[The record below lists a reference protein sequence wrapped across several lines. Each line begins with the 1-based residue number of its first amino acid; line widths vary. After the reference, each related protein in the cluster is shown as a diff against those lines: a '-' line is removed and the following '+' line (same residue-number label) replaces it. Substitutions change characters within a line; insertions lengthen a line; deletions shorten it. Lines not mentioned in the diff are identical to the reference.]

1 MAGGSRRTSVRVA
14 AALLAGLL
22 VGSAVLTYLSYTAAF
37 TSTDAVI
44 VSSPRAGLVMEKGAK
59 VKFRGVQVGTVEDIT
74 YSGDQAR
81 LRLAIRS
88 GEMHFIPSNATVH
101 IAGNT
106 IFGAKSVEFIPPKT
120 APSPTSL
127 RPNAHVEASQVQLEV
142 NTLFQSLI
150 DLLHKIDPVELNGT
164 LSALSEGLRGH
175 GDDLGALLS
184 GLNTLTRQANP
195 KLPTLQE
202 DFRKA
207 GIVTNVYADA
217 APDLNTVFDS
227 LPTINKTLVDK
238 QKDLNTTLLATIG
251 LANNAYETLEPAEQ
265 NFIDAV
271 NRLRAPLKVLSDYS
285 PEFGCLFKGIGRG
298 IKEFA
303 PLIGVRKAGLFT
315 SSNFVLGAPAYTY
328 PESLPIVNASGGP
341 NCRGLPD
348 IPTKQNGGSFYRAPF
363 LVTDNANIPYEPFT
377 EVQVDAPSTLQFCS
391 TAPSRNGTTS
401 DGGRGHAVAS
411 LDGDQGQHL
420 RTGDVAGGRGAGG
433 GVRRLPVRPGSHL
446 PRHLHQRVPVE
457 GRPEGAHRRHTGRG
471 GVGVALNPDNTVD
484 VTFGVDKRYTLY
496 SSTRAVVRYE
506 NLVGDRYLEITSG
519 PGELRKLPPGGTI
532 NAQHTQPA
540 LDLDALLGD

>member
-1 MAGGSRRTSVRVA
+1 MAGGGSRRTSARVA
-14 AALLAGLL
+14 AALLASLL
-22 VGSAVLTYLSYTAAF
+22 VAGIALTYLSYTSAF
-37 TSTDAVI
+37 TPTDTVV

-59 VKFRGVQVGTVEDIT
+59 VKYRGIQVGAVEDIY

-81 LRLAIRS
+81 LKLAIRS
-88 GEMHFIPSNATVH
+88 AEMHFIPSNATVH

-120 APSPTSL
+120 PSPTSL
-127 RPNAHVEASQVQLEV
+127 HPNAKVTASEVQLEV

-184 GLNTLTRQANP
+184 GLNTLPRQANP

-207 GIVTNVYADA
+207 AIVTNTYADA

-227 LPTINKTLVDK
+227 LPTINKTVVDK
-238 QKDLNTTLLATIG
+238 QNDLDTTLLAAIG
-251 LANNAYETLEPAEQ
+251 LANNGYETLAPAEQ
-265 NFIDAV
+265 DFIAAI
-271 NRLRAPLKVLSDYS
+271 NRLRAPVKVAHDYS

-315 SSNFVLGAPAYTY
+315 SSSFVLGSPSYTY

-348 IPTKQNGGSFYRAPF
+348 IPTKQTGGSFYRAPF

-377 EVQVDAPSTLQFCS
+377 EVQVDAPSTLQFLFH
-391 TAPSRNGTTS
+391 GTFAER
-401 DGGRGHAVAS
+401 D
-411 LDGDQGQHL
+411 D
-420 RTGDVAGGRGAGG
+420 
-433 GVRRLPVRPGSHL
+433 
-446 PRHLHQRVPVE
+446 
-457 GRPEGAHRRHTGRG
+457 
-471 GVGVALNPDNTVD
+471 
-484 VTFGVDKRYTLY
+484 F
-496 SSTRAVVRYE
+496 
-506 NLVGDRYLEITSG
+506 
-519 PGELRKLPPGGTI
+519 
-532 NAQHTQPA
+532 
-540 LDLDALLGD
+540 